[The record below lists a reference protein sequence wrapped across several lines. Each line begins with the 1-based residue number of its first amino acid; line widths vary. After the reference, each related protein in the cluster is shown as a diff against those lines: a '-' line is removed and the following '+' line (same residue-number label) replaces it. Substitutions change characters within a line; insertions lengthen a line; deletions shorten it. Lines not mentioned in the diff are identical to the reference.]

1 MCMLKT
7 ATANLGS
14 AEEAPDSMKVLVQE
28 HQHYKDNWDIQHST
42 FAEYALAI
50 SLGRDHLT

>member
-1 MCMLKT
+1 MCMLQS
-7 ATANLGS
+7 ATVNLGS
-14 AEEAPDSMKVLVQE
+14 AEEALLSMKVLVKE
-28 HQHYKDNWDIQHST
+28 RQHYKDNWDIQRPT